1 MSKPAKPARQATEPT
16 ALLSLFGAAPP
27 DALLPQE
34 VVAAVLGVPPE
45 TLEKARCLGLPE
57 FPPFVKLGA
66 RVRYRKS
73 SVVKHLAKL
82 EERCVA

>member
-1 MSKPAKPARQATEPT
+1 MSKPAKPAEPT
-16 ALLSLFGAAPP
+16 ALMALFDAAPAE
-27 DALLPQE
+27 ALLPQE
-34 VVAAVLGVPPE
+34 IVAAVLGVPPQ
-45 TLEKARCLGLPE
+45 TLEKARCIGLKE
-57 FPPFVKLGA
+57 FPPFVKLGV